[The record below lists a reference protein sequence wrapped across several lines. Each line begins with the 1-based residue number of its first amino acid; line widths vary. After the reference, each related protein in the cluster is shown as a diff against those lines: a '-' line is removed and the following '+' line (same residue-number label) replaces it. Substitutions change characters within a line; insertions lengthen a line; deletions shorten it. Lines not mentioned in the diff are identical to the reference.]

1 MIYLAAVSTNQNTL
15 ESRAYKT
22 FDHSL
27 EYIYESLK
35 NLAAEIVEGC
45 DFFDRDYVQ
54 KYFTVDFFNHF
65 NRVNCRSACGEFII
79 ERVNRSKYQF
89 IFIPSNIEYEYF
101 IVCELEIM
109 DLLD

>member
-1 MIYLAAVSTNQNTL
+1 MIYLAAISTNQDIL

-27 EYIYESLK
+27 EFIYDSLK
-35 NLAAEIVEGC
+35 ELSIEAVDGC
-45 DFFDRDYVQ
+45 DFFDRDYI
-54 KYFTVDFFNHF
+54 KTYFTVDFFNHF
-65 NRVNCRSACGEFII
+65 TRVNCRSVCGEFII

-89 IFIPSNIEYEYF
+89 VFIPSNQEYEYF
-101 IVCELEIM
+101 IVCELDIM

>member
-1 MIYLAAVSTNQNTL
+1 MIYLAAISTNQDIL

-22 FDHSL
+22 FEHSL
-27 EYIYESLK
+27 EFIYDSLK
-35 NLAAEIVEGC
+35 ALAAEVVDC
-45 DFFDRDYVQ
+45 YDFFDRDYIRNC
-54 KYFTVDFFNHF
+54 FTVNFFTRF
-65 NRVNCRSACGEFII
+65 NRVNCKSECGEFIV

-89 IFIPSNIEYEYF
+89 VFIPSNQEYEYF

>member
-1 MIYLAAVSTNQNTL
+1 MIYLAAISTNQDIL

-27 EYIYESLK
+27 EFIYDSLK
-35 NLAAEIVEGC
+35 ALAAEVVDGC

-54 KYFTVDFFNHF
+54 KYFTVDFFNRF
-65 NRVNCRSACGEFII
+65 NRVNSRSEYGEFII

-89 IFIPSNIEYEYF
+89 VFIPSNQEYEYF